1 MQSGAMQSR
10 SAQGGAVRVG
20 VLGPLL
26 VEAGGRTVEVGG
38 VRLRALLARLAL
50 DAGRPVAAGTLVD
63 ALWGDTPPADAA
75 NALQTLVSRL
85 RRALGDGALVVS
97 GPAGYALAVAP
108 DDVDAVR
115 FVRLVQRARAAANGG
130 GPADRGGALR
140 EALGLWR
147 GPALAD
153 VAEAPF
159 ASSEAERLERLRL
172 ACREDLVEAEVAAG
186 RAAAVVVDAET
197 LALEHPLRDRAQALH
212 LRALAASGRRA
223 EALVAY
229 EDLRARLADSL
240 GVDPSAE
247 LQALHLDLLREN
259 ASAVAEEPPRT
270 VAPKGAPL
278 PAALTSFVGRE
289 QEVAELA
296 AVLGVSRLVTL
307 VGPGGAG
314 KTRLSVEVGR
324 GHAREGREV
333 RLVELAPHGADD
345 VATAVADALGV
356 RERVL
361 RERGP
366 GDPVGPAAARSSAA
380 ALDRLADAIGSRP
393 VLLLL
398 DNCEH
403 VVDEAARVAEHLLV
417 RCAGLRVVATSREP
431 LRIDGE
437 RLHRVGPLRTPP
449 DSATSDEALTH
460 PAVRLLAD
468 RAAAVRPGFVVD
480 ATTLR
485 PVVEICRRLDGLPL
499 AIELAAARLRSLPP
513 EVLAARLDDRFGLL
527 TGGSRTAL
535 PRHQTLRAV
544 VAWSWDLLT
553 DDEREVAAH
562 VAVFA
567 GSFGEDAARAVCPA
581 VTDVPGVLLSL
592 VEKSLLHVAEDV
604 PAAGAP
610 PRDGVRFRMLETIR
624 EYGVERL
631 TETGA
636 ANAARGRHAA
646 HFLAFAEAAEPR
658 LRAAEQLVWLDRLTV
673 DRPNVLAALRW
684 FVAEGDTAQA
694 VRLGAALAWFWTLR
708 GAHAEAATWLSLVI
722 GMEGDAP
729 PVARTVVVVAH
740 TLNGG
745 ASGSVGLP
753 ALADGGQEVVR
764 FAAEHADEHPMLML
778 VEPGLAMMSG
788 DFAGATA
795 AIERLSARAEPWAR
809 AALHL
814 FAGLLAENEGD
825 LALARRE
832 MPLALEGFR
841 AVGDRW
847 GMGGALGSLS
857 AILPYEGRLEEALAM
872 AEEASV
878 CMRELG
884 AVDDAASLQ
893 LRALMLRARLGE
905 SQGVREAIEAMVRDA
920 DEQVSR
926 QSLAFAYSGLA
937 DLDRREGRLAQ
948 ARAHALEGLGRVDG
962 VPGQPPQIEAI
973 VCAGLARVDAALGRL
988 DDAWAWLRR
997 PQVGAAVAFDMPV
1010 AAMVAVAAAEVAF
1023 FAGDPARA
1031 ARLLGAADAV
1041 RGTVDVSVSDVEGLL
1056 ASLQE
1061 ALGPGADA
1069 AVTAG
1074 RGLDRAAALA
1084 LLAET
1089 VAQPSAAPSAQPS
1102 AEPSPGR

>member
-1 MQSGAMQSR
+1 MQSGS
-10 SAQGGAVRVG
+10 VRVG
-20 VLGPLL
+20 ILGPLL
-26 VEAGGRTVEVGG
+26 VEVGGRPVEVGG
-38 VRLRALLARLAL
+38 SRLRALLVRLAL
-50 DAGRPVAAGTLVD
+50 GAGRPVAAGTLVD
-63 ALWGDTPPADAA
+63 ALWGGTPPADAP

-85 RRALGDGALVVS
+85 RRALGDGALVGS

-115 FVRLVQRARAAANGG
+115 FGRLVQRARAAANGAAG

-153 VAEAPF
+153 VADAPF
-159 ASSEAERLERLRL
+159 AAAEAERLERLRL
-172 ACREDLVEAEVAAG
+172 AGREDLVEAEVAAG

-223 EALVAY
+223 DALVAY
-229 EDLRARLADSL
+229 EELRARLAESL
-240 GVDPSAE
+240 GVDPSAD
-247 LQALHLDLLREN
+247 LQALHLDLLRD
-259 ASAVAEEPPRT
+259 EPAPAPARADRPAA
-270 VAPKGAPL
+270 APKGAPL

-289 QEVAELA
+289 REVGELA
-296 AVLGVSRLVTL
+296 AALGVSRLVTL

-345 VATAVADALGV
+345 VTTAVADALGV
-356 RERVL
+356 RDRVL
-361 RERGP
+361 RERAP
-366 GDPVGPAAARSSAA
+366 GDPAGPAAPSSAA
-380 ALDRLADAIGSRP
+380 ALDRLVDAIGTRP

-417 RCAGLRVVATSREP
+417 RCPGLRVLATSREP

-437 RLHRVGPLRTPP
+437 RLHSVGPLGTPP
-449 DSATSDEALTH
+449 DGATVDEALGH

-499 AIELAAARLRSLPP
+499 AIELAAARLRTLPP
-513 EVLAARLDDRFGLL
+513 EVIAARLDDRFGLL

-553 DDEREVAAH
+553 DDERDVAAH

-567 GSFGEDAARAVCPA
+567 GSFGEDAAAAVRPG

-592 VEKSLLHVAEDV
+592 VEKSLLHVADD
-604 PAAGAP
+604 AAAPAP
-610 PRDGVRFRMLETIR
+610 PARGAVRFRMLETIR

-631 TETGA
+631 TDSGGA
-636 ANAARGRHAA
+636 DAARDRHAA
-646 HFLAFAEAAEPR
+646 HYLALAEAAEPR
-658 LRAAEQLVWLDRLTV
+658 LRTADQLVWLDRLTV

-684 FVAEGDTAQA
+684 FVAEGDTVGA
-694 VRLGAALAWFWTLR
+694 VRLGAALAWVWTLR
-708 GAHAEAATWLSLVI
+708 GAHAEAATWLALVLD
-722 GMEGDAP
+722 MEGDAP
-729 PVARTVVVVAH
+729 PVARTVVTVAH
-740 TLNGG
+740 ALNGG
-745 ASGSVGLP
+745 ATGSVGLP
-753 ALADGGQEVVR
+753 ALVDDGAEILG
-764 FAAEHADEHPMLML
+764 FAAEHADEHPLLLL
-778 VEPGLAMMSG
+778 VEPGVAMMTG
-788 DFAGATA
+788 DFAGARA
-795 AIERLSARAEPWAR
+795 AIERLSARAGPWPR

-814 FAGLLAENEGD
+814 FSGLLAENDGD

-857 AILPYEGRLEEALAM
+857 AILPYEGRLEDALAM
-872 AEEASV
+872 AEEADV
-878 CMRELG
+878 CMEELG
-884 AVDDAASLQ
+884 AVDDAAALR

-905 SQGVREAIEAMVRDA
+905 TSSVRQAIEAMVRDA

-926 QSLAFAYSGLA
+926 QSLAFAHSGLA
-937 DLDRREGRLAQ
+937 DLDRREGRLDE

-962 VPGQPPQIEAI
+962 VPGQPPQIESI
-973 VCAGLARVDAALGRL
+973 VCAGLARIDAALGRL
-988 DDAWAWLRR
+988 DDARAWLRR
-997 PQVGAAVAFDMPV
+997 PQVAAAAAFDMPV
-1010 AAMVAVAAAEVAF
+1010 AAMVMVAAADVASA
-1023 FAGDPARA
+1023 AGDAARA

-1041 RGTVDVSVSDVEGLL
+1041 RGARDVSVSDVEGLL
-1056 ASLQE
+1056 ASLHE
-1061 ALGPGADA
+1061 ALGADA
-1069 AVTAG
+1069 DAEVAAG
-1074 RGLDRAAALA
+1074 RALDRGAALA
-1084 LLAET
+1084 LLAES
-1089 VAQPSAAPSAQPS
+1089 VAAPDAAGPT
-1102 AEPSPGR
+1102 